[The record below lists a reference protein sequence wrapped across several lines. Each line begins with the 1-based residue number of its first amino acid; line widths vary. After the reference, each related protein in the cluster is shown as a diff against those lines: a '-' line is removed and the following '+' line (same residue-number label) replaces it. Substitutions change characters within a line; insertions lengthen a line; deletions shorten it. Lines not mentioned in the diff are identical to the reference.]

1 MPYTSDGKYFPYT
14 ADGILASKRHQ
25 MNLDAEKRTMG
36 KQRRNE
42 APPPGVMPR
51 HLDPNHPMNRENN
64 RPPENNDNDKSPR
77 RRMQGSQGAIPVG
90 FKEGFGQIGSG
101 MKEIGRSIKESMTP
115 SQRIVKKGG
124 EDARNVTPQ
133 KKRIGGY

>member
-36 KQRRNE
+36 KKRQGE
-42 APPPGVMPR
+42 TPPPGVMPR

-64 RPPENNDNDKSPR
+64 R
-77 RRMQGSQGAIPVG
+77 
-90 FKEGFGQIGSG
+90 QISC
-101 MKEIGRSIKESMTP
+101 MFAYSLQHYFQFI
-115 SQRIVKKGG
+115 
-124 EDARNVTPQ
+124 
-133 KKRIGGY
+133 